1 MNTISITETIELPP
15 QHLHS
20 GYRDIIK
27 QQIMDR
33 FTDTCTKSNGYVFNV
48 SDDFKIESNQLSN
61 STSNILFRVTFDAM
75 VLKPEIDCIIECD
88 INMIWIHGIFAS
100 LNKLKILIPK
110 STLTD
115 YSFDQSLQTFIH
127 KKTKQIFEKQ
137 QKITVKLTNVRYV
150 NNNYDCIA
158 KLEKI

>member
-27 QQIMDR
+27 QQIIDR

-61 STSNILFRVTFDAM
+61 STSNILFSNNPPS
-75 VLKPEIDCIIECD
+75 LEINTLFSISTPWDSK
-88 INMIWIHGIFAS
+88 IFAAS
-100 LNKLKILIPK
+100 ETCPK
-110 STLTD
+110 
-115 YSFDQSLQTFIH
+115 
-127 KKTKQIFEKQ
+127 
-137 QKITVKLTNVRYV
+137 QKRLRKV
-150 NNNYDCIA
+150 
-158 KLEKI
+158 E

>member
-20 GYRDIIK
+20 GYREIIK

-48 SDDFKIESNQLSN
+48 SDDFKIESNKLSN

-88 INMIWIHGIFAS
+88 INMIWIHGLFAS

-110 STLTD
+110 TALTD
-115 YSFDQSLQTFIH
+115 YTFDQSLQTFVH
-127 KKTKQIFEKQ
+127 KKTNKIFEIE
-137 QKITVKLTNVRYV
+137 QKITVKLTSVRYV
-150 NNNYDCIA
+150 KNKYDCIA

>member
-61 STSNILFRVTFDAM
+61 STSNILFRVTFDAV
-75 VLKPEIDCIIECD
+75 VLKPEINCIIDCD
-88 INMIWIHGIFAS
+88 LNMIWIPM
-100 LNKLKILIPK
+100 ILWRMLMINGN
-110 STLTD
+110 
-115 YSFDQSLQTFIH
+115 
-127 KKTKQIFEKQ
+127 E
-137 QKITVKLTNVRYV
+137 
-150 NNNYDCIA
+150 
-158 KLEKI
+158 